1 VALDRPANPPDRSEV
16 PASADAPA
24 DPHGVANLTRAEA
37 FKSHRYW
44 SEVARFAVV
53 SDRLADRWR
62 EVRDDESLA
71 PRDHDISPEQRRE
84 AAENVRNIADGEPP
98 ISDAVL
104 AVASQCP
111 YGAQLAGFEHR
122 RKGEDR
128 LLEKALDVLEAQP
141 DATAEEVVKRIPDAV
156 RYTVCFET
164 RDYVNGY
171 LDIKDHLEASGFAMY
186 RSKNSWDDPEYKGVN
201 TRWITPEG
209 QRFEVQFHTR
219 ESFHAKHEVTHL
231 AYERLRGTQATR
243 GERADLR
250 AFQREVSSWIPVPD
264 RVTEIADYRR
274 EGF

>member
-1 VALDRPANPPDRSEV
+1 VALDRPANPPDRPEV
-16 PASADAPA
+16 PDSVGVPA
-24 DPHGVANLTRAEA
+24 DPHGVANLTRADA

-44 SEVARFAVV
+44 SEVARFADV

-62 EVRDDESLA
+62 EVRDEESLA
-71 PRDHDISPEQRRE
+71 PREHDVSPEQRRE

-98 ISDAVL
+98 ISNAVL

-128 LLEKALDVLEAQP
+128 LLEKALDGLEAQP

-164 RDYVNGY
+164 SDYVSGY
-171 LDIKDHLEASGFAMY
+171 LDMKDSLESSGFSMY
-186 RSKNSWDDPEYKGVN
+186 YSKNSWNDPEYKGVN

-243 GERADLR
+243 SERADLK
-250 AFQREVSSWIPVPD
+250 AFQREVSSRIPVPD
-264 RVTEIADYRR
+264 RVTEITDYRG